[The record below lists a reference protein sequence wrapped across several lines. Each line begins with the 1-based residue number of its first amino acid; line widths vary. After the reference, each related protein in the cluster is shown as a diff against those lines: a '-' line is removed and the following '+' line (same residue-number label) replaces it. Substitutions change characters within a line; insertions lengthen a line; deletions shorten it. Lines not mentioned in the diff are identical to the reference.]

1 MRKIKFRVVFQE
13 ELQPTP
19 HLMPIRDSD
28 YYLIDTCGSLIDGGD
43 HMYMTNDYYTQQYTG
58 INDLHGN
65 EIYEGDFVKSK
76 IFAGDDDEQSITGK
90 VVFIKGAFGVECYE
104 NEVPVE
110 FIYIC
115 EFEYLE
121 IVK

>member
-1 MRKIKFRVVFQE
+1 LRKIKFRVVYKNEIQH
-13 ELQPTP
+13 PTYP
-19 HLMPIRDSD
+19 SD
-28 YYLIDTCGSLIDGGD
+28 FDIDTNGDLIDGHD
-43 HMYMTNDYYTQQYTG
+43 YIENDDYYTQQYTG
-58 INDLHGN
+58 INDIHGN

-76 IFAGDDDEQSITGK
+76 IFVSDDDEQSITGK

-121 IVK
+121 IIK

>member
-1 MRKIKFRVVFQE
+1 MMRKIKFRVVYKNEIQNLSF
-13 ELQPTP
+13 P
-19 HLMPIRDSD
+19 DD
-28 YYLIDTCGSLIDGGD
+28 FVIDTNGDLIS
-43 HMYMTNDYYTQQYTG
+43 HESYVSNTDYYTQQYTG
-58 INDLHGN
+58 INDIHGN

-76 IFAGDDDEQSITGK
+76 IFVRDDDEQSITGK

-121 IVK
+121 IIK

>member
-1 MRKIKFRVVFQE
+1 
-13 ELQPTP
+13 
-19 HLMPIRDSD
+19 MPIFRDD
-28 YYLIDTCGSLIDGGD
+28 DYLIDTCGSLIDGGD

-58 INDLHGN
+58 INDIHGN

-76 IFAGDDDEQSITGK
+76 IFVRDDDEQSITGK

-104 NEVPVE
+104 NGVPVE

-115 EFEYLE
+115 QFEYLE
-121 IVK
+121 IVNERITNER